1 MSGLIDS
8 HVNRELD
15 AFRATVLQ
23 NVCSGCVVWLHLR
36 AWTVAVGF
44 QSCARWLCG
53 RVDGCA
59 HCNRAPL
66 CETQSYLINLCQAHD
81 VL

>member
-15 AFRATVLQ
+15 AFRVTVLQ

-44 QSCARWLCG
+44 QSCARWLSVEG
-53 RVDGCA
+53 STG
-59 HCNRAPL
+59 APIATGL
-66 CETQSYLINLCQAHD
+66 PFVKLNHT
-81 VL
+81 